1 MEHPMTFNRL
11 LPLLLGIALAGSSP
25 AASAAGF
32 KVLEQAIETSTFVV
46 SLPDGDTGSMAVKSC
61 MQCKPVL
68 LRLTPHSRFL
78 AGGAQVTYAEF
89 LALARDSGEQALN
102 IFYDRKSGSITR
114 LLMNGVHRAP
124 PPARKRPRTT

>member
-11 LPLLLGIALAGSSP
+11 LPLLLGVALAGSCM

-61 MQCKPVL
+61 MQCKPLL
-68 LRLTPHSRFL
+68 LRLTPHSKFL

-89 LALARDSGEQALN
+89 LALARGSGEQGLN

-124 PPARKRPRTT
+124 PTRKRSRTT